1 MRDES
6 ETDFL
11 SFTKHFY
18 SFLSLCARHRSK
30 AGEYDRSSA
39 SRSYSLAEKRQR
51 TDMLSAVFKVS
62 DMRVKLR
69 GGGWGGSGGW

>member
-18 SFLSLCARHRSK
+18 SFVSRCAKHRSK
-30 AGEYDRSSA
+30 AGEYDRSSPC
-39 SRSYSLAEKRQR
+39 RSYSLAENKQR
-51 TDMLSAVFKVS
+51 TDMLSAVF
-62 DMRVKLR
+62 
-69 GGGWGGSGGW
+69 